1 MVDTEGCQVQ
11 LETMTRTPKTRR
23 VAQPFQTTKILGF
36 EVAKVTLAEA
46 TEWALRAA
54 RSKGAPQLLVTLNP
68 EIVVQA
74 ESQRA
79 LKDALEHADL
89 SVADGVGILWAARQR
104 GERLPERVPG
114 VELMTGLLARGGS
127 DLRVYFLGAKPGVAE
142 HAAKIATERFGTAVA
157 GVQHGYFRRPEEVPG
172 VVQQVSKSGA
182 QLLLCGLGEGQELF
196 LHAHRAELNVPLLLG
211 VGGALDVLAGEVKR
225 TPKWTHRAGL
235 EWAYRV
241 GSDPKRWH
249 RFPRLVKFVRLV
261 LADARKK

>member
-1 MVDTEGCQVQ
+1 MTEVS
-11 LETMTRTPKTRR
+11 EPKK
-23 VAQPFQTTKILGF
+23 PQTTAVLGF
-36 EVAKVTLAEA
+36 EVAELTLEEA
-46 TEWALRAA
+46 TAWALRAA
-54 RSKGAPQLLVTLNP
+54 LRGNRPQLLVTLNP

-74 ESQRA
+74 ASRPE
-79 LKDALEHADL
+79 LKEALERADL

-114 VELMTGLLARGGS
+114 VELMTRLLASGGS
-127 DLRVYFLGAKPGVAE
+127 DLRVYFLGAKPGVAAR
-142 HAAKIATERFGTAVA
+142 AAEIATKRFGTTVV
-157 GVQHGYFRRPEEVPG
+157 GVQHGYFKRPDDVPT
-172 VVQQVSKSGA
+172 VLEAVSKSGA

-196 LHAHRAELNVPLLLG
+196 LHRHRAELNVPLLIG

-225 TPKWTHRAGL
+225 TPVWTHKLGL

-249 RFPRLVKFVRLV
+249 RFPRLAQFVRLV